1 MAGQSLD
8 VKTDE
13 IYGRRNEKGKEAKNY
28 QDAEKQLLAIQAAQQ
43 QNLKAGKINN
53 LAQYQNSQN
62 LINAGNAM
70 NQANASKPQ
79 TQQVTVN
86 QPTQQIL
93 QKYGATKPGT
103 ITKTTH
109 SQQVTKQNIT
119 INNNTTNTTN
129 NQIKTIPNQVSQA
142 IRPQKDN
149 SNEKFKLWLNNT
161 LARQQEEYARRE
173 KDYDK
178 RESALT
184 RDSNKMLR
192 KLGEF
197 SKDMMEKMDPRNIG
211 STATSQIK
219 SLLFIF
225 GFQYLAT
232 NWVKILR
239 SVSSIERSFKAGL
252 AYFGLYNM
260 NGQGNFCF
268 RPGES
273 QLAYDLKGLF
283 TGTWGKSPLWQR
295 IGGGSE
301 KVTTSGTK
309 VDKDG
314 GIFGG
319 EHGWAADLRK
329 MLFGDD
335 GGKEGGKDKGL
346 INIIKDFFVLQG
358 KKRMAAAKMV
368 EKPEFPISD
377 PGAGIK
383 AIGEYFGQLLRIFL
397 GDPDEAL
404 RDNIRSKIDLDSRA
418 RAIRHVR
425 NYSDYLY
432 NGSDIVSGAKK
443 FEKGSVKLGAA
454 MYHINGKNS
463 LQGLSFRTFDDD
475 GNLITSDAEGTV
487 SQTSDL
493 ALVAREA
500 REGKSIETER
510 YSSGFSRL
518 YNAAVKKG
526 KVPVTDDFLDAYLT
540 PDVREKYEKSGDLK
554 KREYTGVVRLVDA
567 ADDLDEKNRLSNVE
581 WNQTDWFDEEG
592 KNTKH
597 KSLWESIGVTGAN
610 AGFDADSM
618 FSTSGFRA
626 KKSGKELRLVY
637 IPSDEVSGSDDVTNY
652 RHTYYEISPKIIM
665 DIVNGFKE
673 GSENTITDLDLAN
686 QDYLV
691 QSRNNLLQLLESGSN
706 FSGDPTSR
714 NYKNKSGEDKRV
726 TLSDKEER
734 IFEKTGYYIGDDEDF
749 YEWNKNQ
756 ESNKLLEKGNSDYQ
770 SNFLHFKHDGGG
782 PSGWKT
788 VDNALER
795 FKWNGT
801 DYSVEGDSNSQNKHN
816 SLLTYFTA
824 AVSDAEGST
833 DKDFIV
839 RDPESNKLI
848 NLAKI
853 LPEIQDMSSEELQNF
868 FEKILKYDFNPNSLV
883 TSTLWNS
890 GQGKGVLNYYV
901 SQINSVL
908 KDGGLDTEITI
919 DRLKDPE
926 SLRASLVSLL
936 KEYGEQPA
944 HGEDKTEWD
953 SKHKKAT
960 RAIEVINNILGKF
973 TQFVKEGDREYAL
986 SRKNKFSE
994 IFQNFIVSRRESEQS
1009 KLFYESQ
1016 VQKLKADPYTATI
1029 AASNLMSDGSEATNK
1044 LENYNQYSETY
1055 GLLGNQFKTDV
1066 SNNSAASAISNVVDG
1081 VAGLLSGVKE
1091 SFDDYS
1097 ADAKSW
1103 LGDLFDDAKSTVN
1116 DFLRNLDYTKV
1127 SLTKY
1132 PANTVINKSHK
1143 LLIWKALNGWEGG
1156 PEVNFMVKGADG
1168 RFGAGRI
1175 NYKYRTPDDVKAGI
1189 KSWMKHVDTDDN
1201 RARGVAGKFDRIHEG
1216 QDISTIIVDGTT
1228 RGYGVPIYAPFNG
1241 FITGL
1246 NTDISGSGG
1255 KIVQIR
1261 QANEGKPDGRYSMT
1275 VMHLSEIPTNII
1287 EAYKTRKRV
1296 DKGSMLGKMG
1306 GSGLGAL
1313 VKEEGK
1319 EGGYGAHFHI
1329 NIQDH
1334 VSGGPFDGPLKG
1346 DIPGVVSGYQGF
1358 QSKYNYGAVDP
1369 LFVFYDEKS
1378 DSIINK
1384 TLYLSSDKKVVYV
1397 DEANPSNISSDNYKG
1412 GDIVNTGKDS
1422 ESNINEDGKKEGEGD
1437 KKEGSLL
1444 ERAWGWLKDLYMKYL
1459 SGGIEYMKDKAVEY
1473 GGKAKDFAKEFFGKY
1488 RNKSMSFRRSSRS
1501 YSGQITPEFVNYQNY
1516 LKNPGKIPTK
1526 PDGTLLTEAEWRNEV
1541 FDMTG
1546 SDPVSLKLGEFLH
1559 NGNKVKTADQVGGEV
1574 SETVNNYQNV
1584 NNNNSENTEVN
1595 TSTTEGTPTPSKTP
1609 PTPTPA
1615 PTVVATKDNI
1625 VDASNILGKGNTL
1638 TDAIESYGTDPA
1650 EQTANNTKGIK
1661 DGVNVLIKAM
1671 GLMQGINLK
1680 GYEALLAS
1688 GDVNNRLTA
1697 ANAAANSNS
1706 NNASKQVRE
1715 YNQSQGQ
1722 DGSVK

>member
-70 NQANASKPQ
+70 SQANASKPQ

-103 ITKTTH
+103 VTKTTH

-239 SVSSIERSFKAGL
+239 SVNSIERSFKAGL

-346 INIIKDFFVLQG
+346 LNIIKDFFVLQG

-383 AIGEYFGQLLRIFL
+383 AMGDYFGQLLRIFL

-404 RDNIRSKIDLDSRA
+404 REKIVSKISLDARYRSLAATGNGAGGWFSTTTYNEAYKEDEVNTKTGRHFDNVRRGAWAILHGEHKGLTAMTINDDGRLYRGSAESSIGQAQDITFAMDAAEAGEALDTGRLSTGFWRLNERA
-418 RAIRHVR
+418 EDEGYVAVPQTFVDKFLSDEDIKKLQSSGDIKKGTYEWVVR
-425 NYSDYLY
+425 SIDKRVDDTMEDYLHMG
-432 NGSDIVSGAKK
+432 NRA
-443 FEKGSVKLGAA
+443 FFT
-454 MYHINGKNS
+454 NS
-463 LQGLSFRTFDDD
+463 QDESHHFRR
-475 GNLITSDAEGTV
+475 V
-487 SQTSDL
+487 P
-493 ALVAREA
+493 
-500 REGKSIETER
+500 
-510 YSSGFSRL
+510 
-518 YNAAVKKG
+518 VKKG
-526 KVPVTDDFLDAYLT
+526 HLAPMDESTGEEDELYELT
-540 PDVREKYEKSGDLK
+540 PNALKYIIQSKLGEEAANFKIELDDRNFLKAIDDWAITLAREKEA
-554 KREYTGVVRLVDA
+554 VRDP
-567 ADDLDEKNRLSNVE
+567 DRTTKYSNVYT
-581 WNQTDWFDEEG
+581 NSAGNAKNIQMTGEEADIW
-592 KNTKH
+592 KNY
-597 KSLWESIGVTGAN
+597 GV
-610 AGFDADSM
+610 
-618 FSTSGFRA
+618 
-626 KKSGKELRLVY
+626 
-637 IPSDEVSGSDDVTNY
+637 
-652 RHTYYEISPKIIM
+652 
-665 DIVNGFKE
+665 
-673 GSENTITDLDLAN
+673 
-686 QDYLV
+686 
-691 QSRNNLLQLLESGSN
+691 
-706 FSGDPTSR
+706 
-714 NYKNKSGEDKRV
+714 
-726 TLSDKEER
+726 
-734 IFEKTGYYIGDDEDF
+734 YIGDDENSELLNQHNRTSKLLKGDQWFRKNVNRLSSKDKVVMSNGNDGNGLIAQAFNDAINSVDITSRYRELVGKEFDRDDLSLGYGTDNNDAFNGLENDYLSGYDF
-749 YEWNKNQ
+749 SKFLTGVNKTTGEVINFGVSDFTEKYRTAEDLDKFIQ
-756 ESNKLLEKGNSDYQ
+756 EFQNFNFHTDDISKLITGPNSKYKSLITKQLNKLLSEYATAYNKSGIGNI
-770 SNFLHFKHDGGG
+770 NFNNTLRIQENELDDPKKLQGKITRFFQMYS
-782 PSGWKT
+782 PKT
-788 VDNALER
+788 EYY
-795 FKWNGT
+795 T
-801 DYSVEGDSNSQNKHN
+801 
-816 SLLTYFTA
+816 
-824 AVSDAEGST
+824 DAEGNKVSLDTLKGKGISSLST
-833 DKDFIV
+833 IEKIISGYEYLVNNIDDEMTKRKQNAV
-839 RDPESNKLI
+839 M
-848 NLAKI
+848 KI
-853 LPEIQDMSSEELQNF
+853 LTEMRRNRTEADQIYQNDL
-868 FEKILKYDFNPNSLV
+868 E
-883 TSTLWNS
+883 
-890 GQGKGVLNYYV
+890 
-901 SQINSVL
+901 
-908 KDGGLDTEITI
+908 
-919 DRLKDPE
+919 
-926 SLRASLVSLL
+926 
-936 KEYGEQPA
+936 
-944 HGEDKTEWD
+944 
-953 SKHKKAT
+953 
-960 RAIEVINNILGKF
+960 
-973 TQFVKEGDREYAL
+973 FVE
-986 SRKNKFSE
+986 
-994 IFQNFIVSRRESEQS
+994 
-1009 KLFYESQ
+1009 
-1016 VQKLKADPYTATI
+1016 KLKADPNARFTAAHETNVEQSAKI
-1029 AASNLMSDGSEATNK
+1029 HGMWSDYD
-1044 LENYNQYSETY
+1044 NYVDEY
-1055 GLLGNQFKTDV
+1055 GAQQRQLSQDI
-1066 SNNSAASAISNVVDG
+1066 SNNSAASNIRDAIEKGSDVLFELG
-1081 VAGLLSGVKE
+1081 ELAGEAKDWLGSTFKN
-1091 SFDDYS
+1091 
-1097 ADAKSW
+1097 AKSV
-1103 LGDLFDDAKSTVN
+1103 AN
-1116 DFLRNLDYTKV
+1116 DFVRQVSYPKV
-1127 SLTKY
+1127 SITKY
-1132 PANTVINKSHK
+1132 PSGYKFTKKDK
-1143 LLIWKALNGWEGG
+1143 LLIWHAFNGAFGKDVEGKC
-1156 PEVNFMVKGADG
+1156 EVNFKVWDESG
-1168 RFGAGRI
+1168 RFGAGR
-1175 NYKYRTPDDVKAGI
+1175 NNNPPYTSLSGEKT
-1189 KSWMKHVDTDDN
+1189 T
-1201 RARGVAGKFDRIHEG
+1201 FDRLHSG
-1216 QDISTIIVDGTT
+1216 QDISTFFISVDGVEKPYPSTDL
-1228 RGYGVPIYAPFNG
+1228 PKLYAPFNG
-1241 FITGL
+1241 KLISIKTDNSGTGRNVL
-1246 NTDISGSGG
+1246 F
-1255 KIVQIR
+1255 R
-1261 QANEGKPDGRYSMT
+1261 QTSPTNPDGGRYGIF
-1275 VMHLSEIPTNII
+1275 VCHLSKITP
-1287 EAYKTRKRV
+1287 EAIKHYKEGTTV
-1296 DKGSMLGKMG
+1296 NKGEELGAMG
-1306 GSGLGAL
+1306 GSGQGREQKDP
-1313 VKEEGK
+1313 VTGV
-1319 EGGYGAHFHI
+1319 GYPRHFHI
-1329 NIQDH
+1329 NVLDFDH
-1334 VSGGPFDGPLKG
+1334 PGPLDGPFDEPLPLVSPKWRGFSALGPSTR
-1346 DIPGVVSGYQGF
+1346 IC
-1358 QSKYNYGAVDP
+1358 NEHAVDP
-1369 LFVFYDEKS
+1369 LFVYVNIETGETT
-1378 DSIINK
+1378 NK
-1384 TLYLSSDKKVVYV
+1384 TLYLTEDRKIVDIESFDKTGKGVNSEGKGLFSGSKSSSDDG
-1397 DEANPSNISSDNYKG
+1397 DE
-1412 GDIVNTGKDS
+1412 T
-1422 ESNINEDGKKEGEGD
+1422 GEGD
-1437 KKEGSLL
+1437 KKEGEDDKKKDEGSLI
-1444 ERAWGWLKDLYMKYL
+1444 ERAWKWLKDLYMKYL

-1546 SDPVSLKLGEFLH
+1546 SDPVSLKLGEFLY

-1584 NNNNSENTEVN
+1584 NNNNENTEVN
-1595 TSTTEGTPTPSKTP
+1595 TNTTEGTPTPSKTP
-1609 PTPTPA
+1609 PAPTPA

-1625 VDASNILGKGNTL
+1625 MEASSIFGKGNTL

-1671 GLMQGINLK
+1671 GLMQGINVK

-1688 GDVNNRLTA
+1688 GDVNNKLTA
-1697 ANAAANSNS
+1697 ANIANNNS
-1706 NNASKQVRE
+1706 NNAAKQVPE

-1722 DGSVK
+1722 NGNVK